1 MRSNYHSSRGAVNY
15 IFGTWYT
22 LPRATWKPLGASV
35 VPHSTPRTSC
45 LDLRTEDQLT
55 VNYQT
60 LTVFKSSNW
69 ILLTRSRY
77 ITQWYTLEQKIRKI
91 HFRNF
96 IQNLIPRVVRFQPYN
111 SIRSLQKN
119 KIRTKVTETR
129 RASLDSKNKNSKP
142 RNLGEKSSQISLV
155 SFFGA
160 G

>member
-1 MRSNYHSSRGAVNY
+1 MNY

-77 ITQWYTLEQKIRKI
+77 ITQWYTLEQKICKI

-119 KIRTKVTETR
+119 KIRKKSRRQGVHPSTR
-129 RASLDSKNKNSKP
+129 RTRIQSHEILVKNRHRSLSSLSSEQDNK
-142 RNLGEKSSQISLV
+142 EEEE
-155 SFFGA
+155 
-160 G
+160 